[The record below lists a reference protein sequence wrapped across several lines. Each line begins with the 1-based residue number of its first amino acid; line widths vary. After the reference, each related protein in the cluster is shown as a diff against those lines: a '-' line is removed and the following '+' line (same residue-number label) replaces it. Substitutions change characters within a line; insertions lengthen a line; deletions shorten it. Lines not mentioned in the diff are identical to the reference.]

1 MTHGLAAALLGLLA
15 GAAALLP
22 PAAPPRGE
30 RLYRQCFACHALEPG
45 RDTPAGPSLH
55 AVVGGP
61 IAARPGFDYSPALR
75 GFAARHRVW
84 TPALLDRFLADPEA
98 LVPGTEMGFVGLDD
112 PRQRAALVSWLD
124 AQDD

>member
-1 MTHGLAAALLGLLA
+1 MAAA
-15 GAAALLP
+15 AAVALPL
-22 PAAPPRGE
+22 PAAPMKGE

-75 GFAARHRVW
+75 RFAARHRIW

-98 LVPGTEMGFVGLDD
+98 LVPGTEMGFVGLRD
-112 PRQRAALVSWLD
+112 PRDRAALAQWLE